1 MKMITL
7 ESVRDALRH
16 RRYEITLPEAVR
28 AGAERSLNRMLEL
41 SA

>member
-7 ESVRDALRH
+7 EKVLESLRH
-16 RRYEITLPEAVR
+16 MRYEIILPEEVR

>member
-1 MKMITL
+1 L
-7 ESVRDALRH
+7 Q
-16 RRYEITLPEAVR
+16 YEITLSEEVR